1 MFRNLVKGYLIRVA
15 RKIVSRLHKPKSCR
29 CRVKKG
35 TKLVNSS
42 ISKLKAQTV
51 RQISSSFITPTVLLC
66 RVAANTKSTKSYHHD
81 QRRRAGGQLLPPRE
95 QPKWLYI
102 HWETPRRPFRLPKHA
117 KNIYTWL
124 LFQEELLS
132 NKFTTG
138 ALMDDELEEEMKR
151 ILSDFGAS
159 CNPIT
164 EQIHLPIYVLYGGR
178 QNAKCHIPNSF
189 LKSISSVGALTT
201 HDDRHPSQVG
211 RSLVWVCCLARDICG
226 VSQTCRPGCFSSDVS
241 VCKCKRLMSLF
252 EQRLDCFVWAQL

>member
-102 HWETPRRPFRLPKHA
+102 HPLGDPTSSIPTSKARQKYIHMIA
-117 KNIYTWL
+117 
-124 LFQEELLS
+124 LS
-132 NKFTTG
+132 
-138 ALMDDELEEEMKR
+138 
-151 ILSDFGAS
+151 
-159 CNPIT
+159 
-164 EQIHLPIYVLYGGR
+164 GG
-178 QNAKCHIPNSF
+178 
-189 LKSISSVGALTT
+189 VT
-201 HDDRHPSQVG
+201 
-211 RSLVWVCCLARDICG
+211 
-226 VSQTCRPGCFSSDVS
+226 
-241 VCKCKRLMSLF
+241 F
-252 EQRLDCFVWAQL
+252 EQVHNRCTYGR